1 MINLNNVSNVVN
13 NVHSNIQSNNRVI
26 EKSSEAVSHNESS
39 TVVNLQSNLN
49 RMTDKNNVVVN
60 SSNAKNIVA
69 DIASLLSKSD
79 GKVQANISPFD
90 AASLLS

>member
-13 NVHSNIQSNNRVI
+13 NVHSNLQNSNRI
-26 EKSSEAVSHNESS
+26 CEKTAEAVSRSEAS

-49 RMTDKNNVVVN
+49 RTNDKNNIVVN
-60 SSNAKNIVA
+60 SVNAKNIAA

-79 GKVQANISPFD
+79 GKVQSNISPFD

>member
-13 NVHSNIQSNNRVI
+13 NIHSNLQTSSRIG
-26 EKSSEAVSHNESS
+26 EKSTEAVARNESS

-49 RMTDKNNVVVN
+49 RMSDKNNIVVN
-60 SSNAKNIVA
+60 SANAKNIAA

>member
-1 MINLNNVSNVVN
+1 LNNVSNVVN

-79 GKVQANISPFD
+79 GKVQSNISPFD

>member
-39 TVVNLQSNLN
+39 TVVNLQSNMN

-79 GKVQANISPFD
+79 GKVQSNISPFD

>member
-1 MINLNNVSNVVN
+1 MINLNNVLNVVN

-79 GKVQANISPFD
+79 GKVQSNISPFD

>member
-13 NVHSNIQSNNRVI
+13 NVHSNLHSNNRVG
-26 EKSSEAVSHNESS
+26 EKFPEVASHNESS

-49 RMTDKNNVVVN
+49 RMSDKNNIVVN
-60 SSNAKNIVA
+60 SANAKNIAA
-69 DIASLLSKSD
+69 DIACLLSKSD

>member
-79 GKVQANISPFD
+79 GKVQSNISPFD

>member
-69 DIASLLSKSD
+69 DIASLLIKSD
-79 GKVQANISPFD
+79 GKVQSNISPFD

>member
-13 NVHSNIQSNNRVI
+13 NIQSNLQTSNRI
-26 EKSSEAVSHNESS
+26 GEKSTEAVARNESS

-49 RMTDKNNVVVN
+49 RMSDKNNIVVN
-60 SSNAKNIVA
+60 SANAKNIAA